1 MTTVR
6 EITGF
11 PLAGVSQSMD
21 DISRIT
27 VPELP
32 VDGSTLAALKPS
44 AQAIARK
51 QQECVQSNERRL
63 GILHPET
70 P

>member
-11 PLAGVSQSMD
+11 PLAGVSQSD

-32 VDGSTLAALKPS
+32 VDGGTLAALKPS

-63 GILHPET
+63 GILRPEN